1 MAPPFLFTHLKRYDF
16 PMSHCAKQLNTAGPL
31 TKRKCIFNIIM
42 EVDGKM
48 GFASQEFAS
57 FAGIHSMHKL
67 VETFDVDSNG
77 INSSNQLLNIIRH
90 PEGSAHVF
98 LFICVSFKVEFFGPV
113 VNNCLTEINSLKRMH
128 GLQKVE

>member
-1 MAPPFLFTHLKRYDF
+1 MPVAPPSLFTNFKRDDF
-16 PMSHCAKQLNTAGPL
+16 PTSRCAKQLNTAGPL

-67 VETFDVDSNG
+67 VETFDVESNG
-77 INSSNQLLNIIRH
+77 TNSSNQLLNIIRH

-98 LFICVSFKVEFFGPV
+98 LFICVSFKAEFFRPDV
-113 VNNCLTEINSLKRMH
+113 
-128 GLQKVE
+128 